1 MTRLEEI
8 RKQIRQTVADVKET
22 NPMVGSITNSVTINL
37 VANTQ
42 IAAGGSAAM
51 VYLPDEG
58 QFLAKAGGATYINMG
73 TMLPIYE
80 ETLPLAVKTLKKED
94 KPWVLDPV
102 AIGIGQLRTA
112 MLKLFKDYKPDIIKG
127 NASEIIAL
135 AGLWHLEGGTGES
148 KVRGVDSTNHVD
160 EAKAAAVSIARWT
173 DGAVIVSGEIDLVT
187 DGEYVATCRG
197 GSHFLGKIT
206 GGGCA
211 LGGAASIYL
220 TSSTPFIA
228 ALTAVSAFNLAGER
242 AEEQTDA
249 PASFQ
254 VAFLDELYKAAPED
268 IADYHFEMEESY
280 L

>member
-22 NPMVGSITNSVTINL
+22 NPMAGSITNSVTINL

-135 AGLWHLEGGTGES
+135 AGLWHLEGGKGES

-173 DGAVIVSGEIDLVT
+173 DGAVIISGEIDLVT
-187 DGEYVATCRG
+187 DGEYVAICRG

-211 LGGAASIYL
+211 LGGAASICL
-220 TSSTPFIA
+220 TSSIPFIA
-228 ALTAVSAFNLAGER
+228 ALTAVLAFNLAGER

-254 VAFLDELYKAAPED
+254 VAFLDELYKATPED
-268 IADYHFEMEESY
+268 IADYHFEMEEFQS
-280 L
+280 